1 MAGPLAGSRD
11 TLIHGRVDHYSH
23 LSSQSRKLGQVVEVS
38 AISESQARS
47 LTATAVSGFQMGCPE
62 ANKCS
67 WQHRGNKKGRSS
79 QSGPWRSPPGRREK
93 SCLPRTR
100 FAAANHIDG
109 GAELA
114 AGCCWPSVVFV
125 IRRMSTRRLAARP
138 SRVLLSSTGLSLP
151 KPIK

>member
-11 TLIHGRVDHYSH
+11 TLIQGRVEHYSH
-23 LSSQSRKLGQVVEVS
+23 LSSQSRNQGQVLEVA
-38 AISESQARS
+38 AISGIKQGRS
-47 LTATAVSGFQMGCPE
+47 PLQRCPDSRCDVQKRT
-62 ANKCS
+62 NLVGS
-67 WQHRGNKKGRSS
+67 MVRTKKGRPF

-100 FAAANHIDG
+100 FAAADHIDG

-114 AGCCWPSVVFV
+114 AGCCWPSAVFV